1 MRSFI
6 TPAIVAMLAATSMM
20 GVQAQ
25 TQNLKAANSSTVR
38 PAGPRTTGTPP
49 VNETRYLNAEGN
61 GVTNPTV
68 NASFGIIDFTPTAN
82 PTATSISNL
91 VLSLTEFNASFTAPG
106 TFNIY
111 LASNTGSPANFKFD
125 STQLGTG
132 GIGTQLGQLFL
143 LGTGTFSSMGATPT
157 GKVDPFNLTLNSQ
170 DARNLFLSDVNS
182 GSAIRIAL
190 GATTDT
196 TAATFGGFTSMIGP
210 AGSQVS
216 GAPTLTFNATS
227 SAPVPEAS
235 TTASFGL
242 LLVLGLGGI
251 VVARRRKQ
259 ANMQA

>member
-25 TQNLKAANSSTVR
+25 TTLTSTNTNTIQ
-38 PAGPRTTGTPP
+38 PAGPRPNSSTDPAFTT
-49 VNETRYLNAEGN
+49 RFLNVEGN
-61 GVTNPTV
+61 ANNA
-68 NASFGIIDFTPTAN
+68 NASFGIIDFTPIAN
-82 PTATSISNL
+82 PAATSISNL
-91 VLSLTEFNASFTAPG
+91 VLNLTESNASFTAPG

-111 LASNTGSPANFKFD
+111 LASNTGPVSGFKFD

-132 GIGTQLGQLFL
+132 GIGTTQLGNLFL
-143 LGTGTFSSMGATPT
+143 LGTGTFSSVKTANT
-157 GKVDPFNLTLNSQ
+157 GRVDSFNLTLGSQ
-170 DARNLFLSDVNS
+170 DATNLFLNDVNT

-196 TAATFGGFTSMIGP
+196 TAATFGGSTSMIGP

-251 VVARRRKQ
+251 AIAHRKKN
-259 ANMQA
+259 ATKA